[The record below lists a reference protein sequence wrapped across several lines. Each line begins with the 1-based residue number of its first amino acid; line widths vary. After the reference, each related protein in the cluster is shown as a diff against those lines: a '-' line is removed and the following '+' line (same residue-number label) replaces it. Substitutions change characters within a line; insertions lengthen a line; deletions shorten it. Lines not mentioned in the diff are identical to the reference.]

1 LSNLLIIII
10 IYTILFGTDKFKDK
24 ARTSIPI
31 VLGIIL
37 VLYSAGALIYKIPN
51 YLVGNAS
58 DFLLIMLLLILIFR
72 VEKFKDKSK
81 MAVLLILAAIMLCY
95 MGAILVNLRL
105 YLAEGDWETIL
116 DGVGLLLGVFLIIYM
131 VSFLR
136 KK

>member
-1 LSNLLIIII
+1 MSNLLIIII

-81 MAVLLILAAIMLCY
+81 MAVLLILGAIMLCY

>member
-1 LSNLLIIII
+1 MSNLLIIII

>member
-1 LSNLLIIII
+1 LLIIII